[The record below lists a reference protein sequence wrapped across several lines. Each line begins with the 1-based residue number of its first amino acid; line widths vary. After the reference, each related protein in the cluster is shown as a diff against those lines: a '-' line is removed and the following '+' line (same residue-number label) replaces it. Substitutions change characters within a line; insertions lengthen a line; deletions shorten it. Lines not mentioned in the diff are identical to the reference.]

1 MIYVVTINEKEYEV
15 EVESGKANI
24 IKTTT
29 VAAPSAPAAI
39 ASATAQAVAPA
50 AVPVSAPTVVAA
62 GSEVIKAPMPGTI
75 LDIKTQPGAS
85 IKKGDVLLILEAMKM
100 ENEILASS
108 DGVVLQILVAKNAS
122 VSTGDVLA
130 VIQ

>member
-85 IKKGDVLLILEAMKM
+85 VKKGDVLLILEAMKM